1 MDSGLVLC
9 TLKMVVKG
17 PLWQVWPSS
26 TLGLCVNGL
35 GVVCMIQERILE
47 GYWGP
52 QRLIIS
58 ADQNSSGALKDS
70 RSHLFWSKHS
80 VYKAGSSRLG

>member
-35 GVVCMIQERILE
+35 GVVCMIQECILE
-47 GYWGP
+47 GY
-52 QRLIIS
+52 
-58 ADQNSSGALKDS
+58 
-70 RSHLFWSKHS
+70 
-80 VYKAGSSRLG
+80 